1 MDTFESRE
9 WMKGTSFSLGE
20 DDESF
25 PKTLRDIRSIEDIED
40 MLEQTRDRMEFYK
53 AQYKRS
59 RKNRDKAGQLSAIRN
74 FKALEGLYFGLKWV
88 LMDPAVEHPLY

>member
-1 MDTFESRE
+1 MDEFEARE
-9 WMKGTSFSLGE
+9 WMKGTSFSLG
-20 DDESF
+20 DDERTVIKEF
-25 PKTLRDIRSIEDIED
+25 PSMREKEEIED